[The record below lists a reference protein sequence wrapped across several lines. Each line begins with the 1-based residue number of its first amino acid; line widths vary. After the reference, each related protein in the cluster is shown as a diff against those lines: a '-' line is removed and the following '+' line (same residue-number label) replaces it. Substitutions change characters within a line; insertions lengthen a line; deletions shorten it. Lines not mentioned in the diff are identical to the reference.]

1 MYAFQARFPI
11 NHVVDLV
18 QKIRSG
24 DYERGDMLML
34 TGAITGELGALLKGG
49 FDVGLMADV
58 EVPSTIDGCVTSLS
72 VLETQASDADAAFD
86 PSVLIPIVLKL
97 IELWLARKG
106 K

>member
-24 DYERGDMLML
+24 DYKRGELL
-34 TGAITGELGALLKGG
+34 KLAGAIQGEIGALLESG
-49 FDVGLMADV
+49 FDVGLMADA
-58 EVPSTIDGCVTSLS
+58 EVPATIDGCVHALS
-72 VLETQASDADAAFD
+72 VLEARASDADAAFD
-86 PSVLIPIVLKL
+86 PSIWIPVVLKL

>member
-11 NHVVDLV
+11 NHVVGLV
-18 QKIRSG
+18 QAIRSG
-24 DYERGDMLML
+24 DYERGDLLML
-34 TGAITGELGALLKGG
+34 TGAITGEIGALLKAG

-58 EVPSTIDGCVTSLS
+58 EVPSTIDGCIHSLS

-86 PSVLIPIVLKL
+86 PTILIPIVLKL
-97 IELWLARKG
+97 IDLWIARKG